1 MAVMKILRVLSDGE
15 FHSGEELGAV
25 LGVSRT
31 AVWKHLH
38 KLADLGLE
46 LVSVKGRGYCIEGG
60 LDLLNSESITKK
72 LSAGAAEKLATFDV
86 FSEIDSTN
94 SFLLSKNGSAEV
106 CLAERQTAGRGRRGR
121 QWVSPFAKNIYFSMS
136 WVFSGGAQV
145 LEGLSLAVGVK
156 VVAALESLGLKGLQ
170 LKWPNDVLIDGKKVG
185 GILLEMSGDV
195 SGDCR
200 VVVGIGLNLQ
210 MPQKA
215 SADIDQAWADLA
227 SLGYAGSRNDI
238 TCKLIDHLVVLLD
251 GYSESGFEVYRQEW
265 ESFDAFR
272 GKSVKLISADKVEE
286 GVAVGVSASGALL
299 LEQDGY
305 TKAYSGGELSLRL
318 AV

>member
-15 FHSGEELGAV
+15 FHSGEELGVV

-31 AVWKHLH
+31 AIWKHLH
-38 KLADLGLE
+38 KLTDLGLE

-60 LDLLNSESITKK
+60 LDLLDSESIMESLVGGVGER
-72 LSAGAAEKLATFDV
+72 LSSFDV
-86 FSEIDSTN
+86 FAEIDSTN

-106 CLAERQTAGRGRRGR
+106 CLAERQTSGRGRRGR

-136 WVFSGGAQV
+136 WVFAGGAQV

-200 VVVGIGLNLQ
+200 VVVGIGLNLE
-210 MPQKA
+210 MPTKA
-215 SADIDQAWADLA
+215 SASIDQAWADLA
-227 SLGYAGSRNDI
+227 SLGYSGSRNDI
-238 TCKLIDHLVVLLD
+238 ACRLIDHLIPLLA
-251 GYSESGFEVYRQEW
+251 GYSESGFELYQKEW

-272 GKSVKLISADKVEE
+272 GKTVKLISADKVEQ
-286 GVAVGVSASGALL
+286 GVASGVSTSGALL
-299 LEQDGY
+299 LEQDGKI
-305 TKAYSGGELSLRL
+305 KAFSGGELSLRL